1 MTEKKTQPNR
11 VICKGMAADTDEIY
25 QGGWNY
31 LAGKNLNPQS
41 GVPST
46 TPTQPAPPQ
55 TPETPEEK

>member
-11 VICKGMAADTDEIY
+11 VIYKGMAADTDEIY

-41 GVPST
+41 GAPST
-46 TPTQPAPPQ
+46 KPTQPAPP
-55 TPETPEEK
+55 EKK